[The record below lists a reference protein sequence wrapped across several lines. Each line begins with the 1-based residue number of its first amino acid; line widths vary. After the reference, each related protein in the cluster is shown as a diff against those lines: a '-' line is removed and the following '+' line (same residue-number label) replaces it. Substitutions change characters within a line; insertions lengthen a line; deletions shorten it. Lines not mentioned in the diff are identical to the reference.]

1 MVILLLKVIIAGFL
15 ILNKKAFMWLMPIGL
30 EYIKSIDFQIIY
42 NLDQIEEVKNETTN
56 ILFSSC
62 YIK

>member
-1 MVILLLKVIIAGFL
+1 
-15 ILNKKAFMWLMPIGL
+15 MWLMPIGL

-42 NLDQIEEVKNETTN
+42 NLDQIEEAKNETTN

>member
-1 MVILLLKVIIAGFL
+1 MVILLFKVIIAGFL

>member
-1 MVILLLKVIIAGFL
+1 
-15 ILNKKAFMWLMPIGL
+15 MWLMPIGL